1 MRSVTV
7 VEIDAEVCALLSE
20 VAEAVPIAA
29 WCVVGEVMA
38 TIHAGE
44 RGVALPPRRPAE
56 ALEVVVD
63 TRLLPQGSAMAEH
76 ALGGRGLRSVRSKG
90 HRHRYEKDGVRL
102 DVVMLTAPAHRG
114 HGRRD
119 DESLACYEQ
128 AILRAGPVNLRCGT
142 GGLTVRRPALL
153 GALLLEAHLATSS
166 EDEGDSVAARRGLAF
181 LLTLVVEPMA
191 LRAQMRP
198 DESRQLRRQSELL
211 DAEHPAWLAM
221 AGADA
226 GRRSLRLLS
235 S

>member
-7 VEIDAEVCALLSE
+7 GEADPEACALLGE
-20 VAEAVPIAA
+20 VADAVPIAA

-38 TIHAGE
+38 TIHAAE

-56 ALEVVVD
+56 SLEVVVD
-63 TRLLPQGSAMAEH
+63 TRLLPQGSAMVEH
-76 ALGGRGLRSVRSKG
+76 ALAGRGLRGVRSKG
-90 HRHRYEKDGVRL
+90 HRHRYEKDGARL
-102 DVVMLTAPAHRG
+102 DVVMLTAPAHR

-119 DESLACYEQ
+119 DEPLASYEQ
-128 AILRAGPVNLRCGT
+128 AILRAGPVNLRFGT
-142 GGLTVRRPALL
+142 GELTVRRPALL
-153 GALLLEAHLATSS
+153 GALLLEAHLASSS

-211 DAEHPAWLAM
+211 DPEHPAWLAM

-226 GRRSLRLLS
+226 GRRSLRLLAS
-235 S
+235 